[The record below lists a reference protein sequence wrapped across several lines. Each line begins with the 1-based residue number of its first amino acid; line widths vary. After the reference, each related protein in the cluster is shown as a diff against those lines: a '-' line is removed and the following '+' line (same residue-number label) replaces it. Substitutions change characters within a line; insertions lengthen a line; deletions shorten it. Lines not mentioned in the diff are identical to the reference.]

1 MHYPEITIN
10 TDGGYRGNPG
20 PAAIGI
26 TAKAGNETLF
36 EISEYIGQQ
45 TNNVAEY
52 TAVIHAL
59 HHLNEHPVSA
69 DNCSFVLDS
78 ALIVRQIVGQYR
90 VKEVHLQTLVA
101 EVHRLIK
108 ELKDKGLLKN
118 IIFRHVKRAEN
129 KLADQLVNQ
138 ALDSNLSS
146 RAN

>member
-1 MHYPEITIN
+1 MKYSKIIIH
-10 TDGGYRGNPG
+10 TDGGARGNPG
-20 PAAIGI
+20 PAAVGI
-26 TAKAGNETLF
+26 TAKAGSETLF

-59 HHLNEHPVSA
+59 HHLNEHQVST

-78 ALIVRQIVGQYR
+78 ELIVRQIVGQYR
-90 VKEVHLQTLVA
+90 VKEPHLQTLVNQ
-101 EVHRLIK
+101 VHSLIK

-138 ALDSNLSS
+138 ALDSLQ
-146 RAN
+146 